1 MSKPPKKKGLG
12 IPLADYKFDPSELD
26 LDLTRTL
33 ISVFDGYRIY
43 RCFDLTFMERKA
55 TKGDV
60 PRGFLKQWATIRSVL
75 HKFAAVGPGVP
86 GVEKWMAQRQ
96 VIAFISLALLTI
108 SAPLLVFGLIFRL
121 DWVYVI
127 SIPLALT
134 AIGAIFLSALT
145 NTWFNRKVAWAIFD
159 YTENTPGLL
168 AEEKELL
175 HTWTQALIYHA
186 ARVMRKEGTKSEKK
200 LQKIYTDEYRGV
212 EIIQEPKG
220 LRKHYVVRIFTEKR
234 K

>member
-1 MSKPPKKKGLG
+1 MSKTSKKKRLG
-12 IPLADYKFDPSELD
+12 IPLEDFKFDPSELD
-26 LDLTRTL
+26 LDLTQTL
-33 ISVFDGYRIY
+33 ISIFDGYRIY
-43 RCFDLTFMERKA
+43 RCFDLTFMERRAAKGKA
-55 TKGDV
+55 
-60 PRGFLKQWATIRSVL
+60 PREFLMQWATLRGVL
-75 HKFAAVGPGVP
+75 HKFAAIGPRVP

-121 DWVYVI
+121 EWVYVV

-134 AIGAIFLSALT
+134 AIGAIFLSVLT
-145 NTWFNRKVAWAIFD
+145 NAWFNRKVAWAIFD
-159 YTENTPGLL
+159 YTENTRGLL

-186 ARVMRKEGTKSEKK
+186 ARVMRKEEIKSEKK
-200 LQKIYTDEYRGV
+200 PQKIYTDEYRGI

-220 LRKHYVVRIFTEKR
+220 LRKHYVVRILTER
-234 K
+234 QT